1 MDFSL
6 LKNNVYLT
14 LLAFYNGQKMPSYT
28 QLGVKTGLTR
38 QTASKKV
45 QELIEQQLIQIDNN
59 ILNVSNTMDIDVDLL
74 RDILTQ
80 HPGINAVEL
89 KKQLIKQ
96 EEAVESSVI
105 DLAKELHMSR
115 SAIYNYQHT
124 KMVVYGIISE
134 GIIKYIGSTKN
145 YEERIKQHM
154 LNRPFLSR
162 NNFIILKEI
171 TDNDRF
177 LHERV
182 LIQILQPEWNIM
194 SKEF

>member
-1 MDFSL
+1 VNFSL

-38 QTASKKV
+38 QTVSKKV
-45 QELIEQQLIQIDNN
+45 QELIGQQLIQIDDN

-80 HPGINAVEL
+80 QPGINAVEL

-96 EEAVESSVI
+96 EAVESNVI

-115 SAIYNYQHT
+115 SAIYNYQHA

-145 YEERIKQHM
+145 YEERMKQHM

-162 NNFIILKEI
+162 SNFIILKEI

-177 LHERV
+177 LYERV
-182 LIQILQPEWNIM
+182 LIQTLQPEWNIM
-194 SKEF
+194 NKEF

>member
-1 MDFSL
+1 MNLSL

-28 QLGVKTGLTR
+28 QLGAKTGLTR
-38 QTASKKV
+38 QTVSKKV
-45 QELIEQQLIQIDNN
+45 QELIEQQLIQIDDN
-59 ILNVSNTMDIDVDLL
+59 ILTVSIIMDIDVGLL

-80 HPGINAVEL
+80 QPGINVVEL
-89 KKQLIKQ
+89 KKQLIRQ
-96 EEAVESSVI
+96 EAVEGNVI

-115 SAIYNYQHT
+115 STIYNYQHA

-177 LHERV
+177 LYERV
-182 LIQILQPEWNIM
+182 LIQTLQPEWNIM
-194 SKEF
+194 NKEF